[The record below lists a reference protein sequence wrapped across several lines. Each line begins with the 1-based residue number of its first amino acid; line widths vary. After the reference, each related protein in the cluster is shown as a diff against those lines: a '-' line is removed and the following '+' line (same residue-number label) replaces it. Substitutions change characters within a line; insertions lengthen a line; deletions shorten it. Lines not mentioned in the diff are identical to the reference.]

1 MKTERLPWITSVGLI
16 AAAFGVSLL
25 FYPHLPDPVPTHFGM
40 NGVANG
46 WMPKPWGAIVTPLIM
61 IPLLGLF
68 VVIPRISPSGF
79 KIEPFARVYGWIVL
93 LIMST
98 MVVIHAQA
106 LAAGMGAKI
115 AIDRWV
121 MVAIGVMFVL
131 LGNLMPKVRRN
142 FFVGIRTPWTLS
154 DDEVWAKTHRLG
166 GKTMVAGGLIA
177 IFAGATGIGQP
188 WLAISAVIASA
199 LIPCVYSYFA
209 WRATKPA

>member
-1 MKTERLPWITSVGLI
+1 MSQRLPWISSLALVG
-16 AAAFGVSLL
+16 AAFAVSAL
-25 FYPHLPDPVPTHFGM
+25 FYPHLPDPVPTHFGA
-40 NGVANG
+40 NGVVNG

-61 IPLLGLF
+61 LPLLGLF
-68 VVIPRISPSGF
+68 VVIPRISPNGF
-79 KIEPFARVYGWIVL
+79 RIEPFARVYGWIVL
-93 LIMST
+93 LVMAT

-121 MVAIGVMFVL
+121 AVVIGVLFVL

-166 GKTMVAGGLIA
+166 GKTMVAGGIA
-177 IFAGATGIGQP
+177 AIVTGAAGLGQP
-188 WLAISAVIASA
+188 WIPVGSVIVSA
-199 LIPCVYSYFA
+199 LIPCVYSYFV
-209 WRATKPA
+209 WRAAKPA